1 MQWSTAALREK
12 SGRDGAMGSYWRFK
26 TMESVN
32 FDRWRGPSAVG
43 YGLAVLAVTAATII
57 QHFGDMHFAVTPSFV
72 CAVLL
77 SAWFGGLGP
86 GLLATA
92 LSLLALKY
100 YFVPPVTTFTI
111 DAAYIPS
118 IVLFAL
124 AALFVTW
131 LSARERS
138 SAKSLVYARDQ
149 LDLKLDE
156 LEKSN
161 ASLQVEMAA
170 RARAEEKLD
179 ELRSEL
185 AHINR
190 IMTLGELA
198 ASIAH
203 EINQPLGAIVLDS
216 DVGARWLGRS
226 PPDLNKAREA
236 FARINGDVRRATDV
250 IDRIRALAKKSSI
263 QMTQIDV
270 NEVIN
275 SVVAVTRNEI
285 ERNRIALRT
294 DLDEDL
300 PAVRGDRVQLQ
311 QVFLNLIMNAVE
323 AMAPGESR
331 NLMVCSRS
339 PGPQNVLVSVC
350 DSGPGLEDQKV
361 NRLFEAFYTT
371 KPNGMGMGL
380 AICQSIME
388 THRGRLLVR
397 ANEPRGAIFE
407 VDLPIQQAGAV
418 APA

>member
-1 MQWSTAALREK
+1 
-12 SGRDGAMGSYWRFK
+12 
-26 TMESVN
+26 MESVN
-32 FDRWRGPSAVG
+32 VDRWRGPPALG

-77 SAWFGGLGP
+77 CAWFGGLGP
-86 GLLATA
+86 GLLATV
-92 LSLLALKY
+92 LSVLSLKY
-100 YFVPPVTTFTI
+100 YFVPPTTTFAI

-118 IVLFAL
+118 IILFSL

-138 SAKSLVYARDQ
+138 SAESLIYARDQ
-149 LDLKLDE
+149 LDLKIAE

-161 ASLQVEMAA
+161 ESLQVEMAA
-170 RARAEEKLD
+170 RARAEEKLG

-185 AHINR
+185 AHVNR
-190 IMTLGELA
+190 VMTLGELA

-203 EINQPLGAIVLDS
+203 EINQPLGAIALDS
-216 DVGARWLGRS
+216 EAGSRWLDRS
-226 PPDLNKAREA
+226 PPDISKARDA
-236 FARINGDVRRATDV
+236 LTRINKDVRRAADV

-263 QMTQIDV
+263 QMTQIDI
-270 NEVIN
+270 NEVIG

-285 ERNRIALRT
+285 ERNHVALRT
-294 DLDEDL
+294 DLDKDL

-323 AMAPGESR
+323 AMAPGETR
-331 NLMVCSRS
+331 NLMVSSRS

-350 DSGPGLEDQKV
+350 DSGPGLEAQKAS
-361 NRLFEAFYTT
+361 RLFEAFYTT

-388 THRGRLLVR
+388 THSGRLTAR